1 MGGRNRVVVVVA
13 AVVLA
18 LAAVAVGVV
27 ALTREDPPTSAIATA
42 EVVREQLDDGATVID
57 VRTPEEYDAG
67 HVVDAVP
74 ADLEGGDFDGVVS
87 DLPREAAYVVY
98 CASGRRAAV
107 AVDRMIEAG
116 FTDVVNG
123 GGLEDMTAL
132 GVPLEEPTGD

>member
-1 MGGRNRVVVVVA
+1 MGGRNRAVVVVA

-42 EVVREQLDDGATVID
+42 EVVREQLDEGATVID

-74 ADLEGGDFDGVVS
+74 ADLEGGDFDGVVA

>member
-1 MGGRNRVVVVVA
+1 MGGRNRVVVVVTG
-13 AVVLA
+13 VVLA
-18 LAAVAVGVV
+18 LAAVVVGVG
-27 ALTREDPPTSAIATA
+27 AMTREDPPGSAVASA
-42 EVVREQLDDGATVID
+42 EVVREQLEDGATVID

-74 ADLEGGDFDGVVS
+74 ADLEGGAFDGVVA

-107 AVDRMIEAG
+107 AVERMVEAG

-123 GGLEDMTAL
+123 GGLADMTAL
-132 GVPLEEPTGD
+132 GAPVEQPVGG